1 MRGAELALGLDPG
14 LASTGWAVV
23 ERRGSRLA
31 ALGMGTLRTRP
42 ATPHPERLAALHD
55 GVAALLGAHRVR
67 EAAIEAW
74 FVHPVSRSAMAMAE
88 ARGAILV
95 ALAHGG
101 VAVAEYAPNEVK
113 QAVTGH
119 GGADKAQVRA
129 MVGRL
134 AACAP
139 ESDHAADALAAAIC
153 HLHSRPLARA
163 IRGSG

>member
-1 MRGAELALGLDPG
+1 LSALA
-14 LASTGWAVV
+14 T
-23 ERRGSRLA
+23 
-31 ALGMGTLRTRP
+31 GTLRTLP
-42 ATPHPERLAALHD
+42 ATPHPERLAVLYE
-55 GVAALLGAHRVR
+55 GVAALLDAHPVR
-67 EAAIEAW
+67 EAAIESW

-88 ARGAILV
+88 ARGAILA
-95 ALAHGG
+95 ALARGG
-101 VAVAEYAPNEVK
+101 VAVGEYAPNEVK

-139 ESDHAADALAAAIC
+139 QSDHAADALAAAIC

>member
-1 MRGAELALGLDPG
+1 
-14 LASTGWAVV
+14 
-23 ERRGSRLA
+23 
-31 ALGMGTLRTRP
+31 MGTLRTRP
-42 ATPHPERLAALHD
+42 ATPHQDRLLALHD
-55 GVAALLGAHRVR
+55 GVAALLGAHPVR

-74 FVHPVSRSAMAMAE
+74 FVHPVSRSAMALAE

-95 ALAHGG
+95 ALARAGLE
-101 VAVAEYAPNEVK
+101 VAEYAPNEVK

-134 AACAP
+134 AGCAP